1 MLEITNSELGTRFLY
16 QYFFLKKKSEQSEH
30 LVRIKKSYDHVIG
43 SYEVLWE
50 CEYIF
55 KHMGAILNPEQS
67 LFLKNLKN
75 YEYFLF

>member
-1 MLEITNSELGTRFLY
+1 MIEIINRELCYNCFN
-16 QYFFLKKKSEQSEH
+16 KKSEQSEH
-30 LVRIKKSYDHVIG
+30 IVRIKKSYDHVIG

-67 LFLKNLKN
+67 PFSKKLKN
-75 YEYFLF
+75 YE